1 MIGKGRVQKEQVTRQ
16 MYSKIAVWMGQWK
29 I

>member
-1 MIGKGRVQKEQVTRQ
+1 MIGKGRVQKEQVTGE
-16 MYSKIAVWMGQWK
+16 MYGKIAVWMGQWK